1 MHHIS
6 RVTSLYQRLK
16 RKRHVGMRRLTY
28 KERMKFIFTVGDRIV
43 VYREGTDQERAV
55 WWEEEHG
62 KGS

>member
-1 MHHIS
+1 MNHIS

-16 RKRHVGMRRLTY
+16 RKRHVGILRLTY